1 MIIYDYAGEGRDV
14 DVDLDDDSIIIATMT
29 VLTGD
34 EVLEVITKDGV
45 FAVYDSSV
53 GNPRL
58 TDWFDGKYVL
68 VADGKWVADK
78 DRFLARKHGYD
89 YLWPKSGGQS

>member
-1 MIIYDYAGEGRDV
+1 MIIYDYAGDARDV

-34 EVLEVITKDGV
+34 EVLEVVTKDGV
-45 FAVYDSSV
+45 FASYDSSV

-58 TDWFDGKYVL
+58 HDWFDGKYVL
-68 VADGKWVADK
+68 VADGKWVADRE
-78 DRFLARKHGYD
+78 RFLARKHGYD
-89 YLWPKSGGQS
+89 YLWPKKVKED